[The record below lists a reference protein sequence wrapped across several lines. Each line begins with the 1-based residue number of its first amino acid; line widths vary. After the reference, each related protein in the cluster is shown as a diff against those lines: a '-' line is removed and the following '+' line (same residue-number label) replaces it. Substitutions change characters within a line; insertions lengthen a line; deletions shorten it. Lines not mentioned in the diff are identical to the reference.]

1 MARRGTRFGRKGV
14 ESTFGGLDFGQ
25 DVKYLTW
32 FGNSKLTDVSNGTK
46 VISITGMGTLTHF
59 FPSVRNEGA
68 STGVIAVVQGY
79 TTNAG
84 VTMALFNE
92 SGASL
97 AAKHS
102 GATLHYFAVGT
113 QA

>member
-46 VISITGMGTLTHF
+46 VITITGMGTLTAF
-59 FPSVRNEGA
+59 FPSVRHSGA
-68 STGVIAVVQGY
+68 SAISVYVQGY

-84 VTMALFNE
+84 VTLACYRGE
-92 SGASL
+92 SGATMP
-97 AAKHS
+97 AKLS
-102 GATLHYFAVGT
+102 GTTLYYMAVGT